1 MKTLY
6 LECRM
11 GASGDMLMGALSEL
25 VDQQVFIEKM
35 NDLSLPGITIQA
47 VPSEKCGIHGTHMEV
62 LVDGEEELDHSY
74 HHHHH
79 GMHVTDVYQIIRS
92 LSISDTVKTNA
103 ENVYKLIADAESSVH
118 NESIDNIHFH
128 EVGSLDAIADVVG
141 CCMLFDEI
149 GAERIY
155 ASSIA
160 TGYGTVH
167 CAHGILPVPAPATAY
182 LLQGIPAYAGNAEG
196 ELCTP
201 TGAALLKYFVTK
213 FQSQPVMTT
222 EHIGYGLGTKDFPQA
237 NILRAF
243 LGDSED
249 DGEVSELVCNLDD
262 MSGEDIGYASEVLFK
277 EGALDVYTTPVQMKK
292 NRPGIVFTCM
302 CRTDD
307 TDKMISLMFE
317 HLTTLGIREYHCKRH
332 ALHRSIETM
341 ETPYGTVHV
350 KKSEGYGVTRRKA
363 EYEDLKHI
371 AEKEHISIMEVRKKL
386 EETESK

>member
-25 VDQQVFIEKM
+25 VDQQTFVKTM
-35 NDLSLPGITIQA
+35 NALSLPGITLQA
-47 VPSEKCGIHGTHMEV
+47 IPSEKCGIHCTHMEV
-62 LVDGEEELDHSY
+62 LVDGEEEMEHS

-79 GMHVTDVYQIIRS
+79 GMHLSDVYQIIHD
-92 LSISDTVKTNA
+92 LPVSDKVKKDA

-118 NESIDNIHFH
+118 HESIDNIHFH
-128 EVGSLDAIADVVG
+128 EVGSLDAVADVVG

-149 GAERIY
+149 KAERIY
-155 ASSIA
+155 ASPVA

-182 LLQGIPAYAGNAEG
+182 LLQDIPTYAGNTEG

-201 TGAALLKYFVTK
+201 TGAALLKYFVNK
-213 FQSQPVMTT
+213 FQNQPVMTVQKT
-222 EHIGYGLGTKDFPQA
+222 GYGAGTKDFHEA

-243 LGDSED
+243 LGESEE
-249 DGEVSELVCNLDD
+249 DGEISELVCNLDD
-262 MSGEDIGYASEVLFK
+262 MSGEDIGYASEALFK
-277 EGALDVYTTPVQMKK
+277 AGALDVYTTPVQMKK

-302 CRTDD
+302 CRIND
-307 TDKMISLMFE
+307 TDKMLSLMFE

-332 ALHRSIETM
+332 ALKRSIETM
-341 ETPYGTVHV
+341 DTPYGTVHV
-350 KKSEGYGVTRRKA
+350 KKSEGYGVIRRKA
-363 EYEDLKHI
+363 EYEDLKRI
-371 AEKEHISIMEVRKKL
+371 AEENNISIMELRKKIKGADS
-386 EETESK
+386 E